1 MPIGF
6 KAFKGLGR
14 RKSSTPPSEPVEPS
28 SPIGTSTFRVIP
40 RGGNVG
46 YKGIATLDKPLP
58 TLDYRRTWSEEDNS
72 SSNRYGYRD
81 GFNVLLKNRTLTI
94 LRASDSTTSTANSR
108 GYDRYSDKSR
118 MSDKGHQY
126 TSPKYTS
133 DTNHRGSP
141 LGPPNEQSSYGYL
154 DMPSAMDSNEDFGN
168 MFNGTNN
175 DQRPQS
181 NGGRPELSSPT
192 PVKSVSAFKDHMN
205 LNLLTRSRKTGLL
218 YQTPNPLRGSRDHIH
233 ERLHRCISEKVA
245 ISIPPPTRYR
255 AEPPM
260 MDFWRQHLRL
270 LLERSPLHLLRTSH
284 LPRSPILS
292 M

>member
-14 RKSSTPPSEPVEPS
+14 RKSNTPPSEPVEPT

-72 SSNRYGYRD
+72 SSNRYGYCD
-81 GFNVLLKNRTLTI
+81 GSNVILTNKMLTI
-94 LRASDSTTSTANSR
+94 LRASDSTSSTANSR

-133 DTNHRGSP
+133 DANHRGSP

-168 MFNGTNN
+168 MFNGTSN
-175 DQRPQS
+175 DQQPQS
-181 NGGRPELSSPT
+181 NGGRPEISGPA
-192 PVKSVSAFKDHMN
+192 PVRSVCAKKDDMKFHQLMC
-205 LNLLTRSRKTGLL
+205 LRKTVLL
-218 YQTPNPLRGSRDHIH
+218 CPIPNPLRGSRDRIH
-233 ERLHRCISEKVA
+233 EHLHPCISAKVV
-245 ISIPPPTRYR
+245 ISIRLPTLYK

-260 MDFWRQHLRL
+260 MDFWHQRLPL
-270 LLERSPLHLLRTSH
+270 LLERSPLRRLRTSR
-284 LPRSPILS
+284 LPRSPILL